1 MNSSFGIF
9 HEKSFRL
16 TSQVRETFFKEFNL
30 ERTSIVNLVLFKTC
44 RDIVVD
50 GKNLHAFI
58 KRFCKVM

>member
-1 MNSSFGIF
+1 M
-9 HEKSFRL
+9 KPFRVI
-16 TSQVRETFFKEFNL
+16 SQVRETFFKEFNL